1 MIGGKRDRGLN
12 QDGNSLVKA
21 EISSND
27 DGAWPNLLTTQ
38 PFLAGNPTMEI
49 VAILLLTVAMVGI
62 GWAANDRGEVRTV
75 GSDETVRKLDA

>member
-21 EISSND
+21 VISSDD
-27 DGAWPNLLTTQ
+27 DGAWPNLPTQ
-38 PFLAGNPTMEI
+38 PILAGNPTMEI